1 MNLVTLTLFLPLIG
15 SLFSGLCII
24 YSLHRK
30 AELVSTGLLMFS
42 ALSSIYLYLNI
53 DSYSETI
60 ILYNWLSFSDINLN
74 LSILF
79 DPLTAVMFLVVTTVS
94 AVVHMFSIGY
104 MQSDPY
110 RARFFSYLSLFTF
123 AMLILVSADNF
134 IQLFLGWE
142 GVGLCSYLLVG
153 FYYNK
158 TSANNAAI
166 KAFLVNRVGD
176 FGYLIAIAI
185 IYKYFNSLNFTDVF
199 FKADEMKDV
208 VISLFGIDFD
218 LITIITMFLFM
229 AAAGKSAQIG
239 LHVWLPDAM
248 EGPTPVSAL
257 IHAAT
262 MVTAGVFLIVR
273 CSALFEYAEFTLN
286 FITYVG
292 LMTSLFAASV
302 ALLQDDI
309 KKVIAYST
317 CSQLGYMFFACGIS
331 AYSLAMFHLVT
342 HAFFKAL
349 LFLSAGSVIHAL
361 HHEQNCKNMGN
372 LRLKLPFTYFFVILG
387 SLALT
392 GIPPFAGYF
401 SKDLILEYAFSLH
414 TLNGL
419 NIYILGCLGAFL
431 TAVYSTRLLYLTFH
445 GKTSIEETSFNK
457 IREAPVI
464 MLLPLFILSIGA
476 IFAGYLFYDLV
487 SENNF
492 WNNSIYFAKD
502 ISFVDEAHHIEL
514 IFKILPVLL
523 VVGAIFLVFCSYKY
537 IKNLSQIC
545 NKNLS
550 NITTF
555 LKNKW
560 YFDELYNLIF
570 VKKLTEMSM
579 YLSSV
584 IDIKVIDGRGP
595 LGIANSF
602 WKASYSFKKFQN
614 GKIFSYAVIMFTGI
628 IIFVSILFIKY

>member
-1 MNLVTLTLFLPLIG
+1 M
-15 SLFSGLCII
+15 
-24 YSLHRK
+24 
-30 AELVSTGLLMFS
+30 
-42 ALSSIYLYLNI
+42 
-53 DSYSETI
+53 
-60 ILYNWLSFSDINLN
+60 
-74 LSILF
+74 
-79 DPLTAVMFLVVTTVS
+79 
-94 AVVHMFSIGY
+94 
-104 MQSDPY
+104 
-110 RARFFSYLSLFTF
+110 
-123 AMLILVSADNF
+123 
-134 IQLFLGWE
+134 
-142 GVGLCSYLLVG
+142 
-153 FYYNK
+153 
-158 TSANNAAI
+158 
-166 KAFLVNRVGD
+166 
-176 FGYLIAIAI
+176 
-185 IYKYFNSLNFTDVF
+185 
-199 FKADEMKDV
+199 
-208 VISLFGIDFD
+208 
-218 LITIITMFLFM
+218 
-229 AAAGKSAQIG
+229 
-239 LHVWLPDAM
+239 PDAM

-372 LRLKLPFTYFFVILG
+372 LRLKLPITYFFVILG

-445 GKTSIEETSFNK
+445 GKTSIEESSFNK
-457 IREAPVI
+457 IREAPLI
-464 MLLPLFILSIGA
+464 MLFPLFILSIGA
-476 IFAGYLFYDLV
+476 VFAGYLFYDLV
-487 SENNF
+487 SENSF

-502 ISFVDEAHHIEL
+502 ISFVDEAHHIKL
-514 IFKILPVLL
+514 IFKILPVLF
-523 VVGAIFLVFCSYKY
+523 VVGAIF
-537 IKNLSQIC
+537 
-545 NKNLS
+545 
-550 NITTF
+550 
-555 LKNKW
+555 
-560 YFDELYNLIF
+560 
-570 VKKLTEMSM
+570 
-579 YLSSV
+579 
-584 IDIKVIDGRGP
+584 
-595 LGIANSF
+595 
-602 WKASYSFKKFQN
+602 
-614 GKIFSYAVIMFTGI
+614 
-628 IIFVSILFIKY
+628 